1 MKIVLEDSVFNSEI
15 HDQMKSVSKMKFINI
30 GLLLSQLIFAELAN
44 TDLTDLKIKA
54 LSDLMLKNHSSRS
67 MVVRNVQM
75 PKNQVHESAK
85 LVKVEIV
92 KIVEQLKSSPTKA
105 ARDLSFQLLKS
116 IFGPNSFTHFSAR
129 KNQDLLHPI
138 SSLLSSD

>member
-75 PKNQVHESAK
+75 PKN
-85 LVKVEIV
+85 
-92 KIVEQLKSSPTKA
+92 
-105 ARDLSFQLLKS
+105 
-116 IFGPNSFTHFSAR
+116 
-129 KNQDLLHPI
+129 
-138 SSLLSSD
+138 